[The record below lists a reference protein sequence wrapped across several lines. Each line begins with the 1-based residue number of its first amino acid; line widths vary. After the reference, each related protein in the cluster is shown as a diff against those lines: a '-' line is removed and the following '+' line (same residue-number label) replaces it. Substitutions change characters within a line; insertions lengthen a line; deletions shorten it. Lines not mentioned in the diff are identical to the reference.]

1 MKELIAFKA
10 SWCGPCKAL
19 APTLE
24 KMKTDG
30 YNIRVVDVEEDSE
43 LASKY
48 GVRAVPTMV
57 LVAGDKLLN
66 TLIGNQPLDNIVKF
80 YNGE

>member
-1 MKELIAFKA
+1 M
-10 SWCGPCKAL
+10 